1 MTPRH
6 RTDHSP
12 RLRFAPWLVVALVVV
27 VLAGGATAALELTGG
42 AGPAPSTAVSSSA
55 APGTSVPGESAGDL
69 PTGASATPGT
79 DRSTES
85 ARAARGADRAATTS
99 SPTPP
104 ASPTPTA
111 ARPSTSA
118 AVAADSPAGSGARTA
133 DSTTVVDS
141 GTCGA
146 SYYASGQVTA
156 NGESFDPSGLTAAHR
171 TLAFGT
177 KVRVTNPQTGAAVV
191 VRIND
196 RGPFVDGRCL
206 DLARGAFEKIA
217 ALAVGHLE
225 VRYEILGD

>member
-6 RTDHSP
+6 RTARSH
-12 RLRFAPWLVVALVVV
+12 RLRVAPWLIAAIVFV
-27 VLAGGATAALELTGG
+27 VLAGGGAAAVQLTGG
-42 AGPAPSTAVSSSA
+42 AAPVSPPPVSSVA
-55 APGTSVPGESAGDL
+55 APDPDGSVGDPATEASGTPD
-69 PTGASATPGT
+69 ATRAA
-79 DRSTES
+79 DQ
-85 ARAARGADRAATTS
+85 ARAARGADRAAATS
-99 SPTPP
+99 SPTP
-104 ASPTPTA
+104 APTA
-111 ARPSTSA
+111 PSPSGGPGGSTPRNDPTSA
-118 AVAADSPAGSGARTA
+118 AATTAGSA
-133 DSTTVVDS
+133 TVVDS

-156 NGESFDPSGLTAAHR
+156 NGESFDPSGMTAAHR

-177 KVRVTNPQTGAAVV
+177 RVRVTNPQTGAAVE

-196 RGPFVDGRCL
+196 RGPFIDGRCL

>member
-6 RTDHSP
+6 RTEHSS

-27 VLAGGATAALELTGG
+27 VLAGGATAALGLTGG
-42 AGPAPSTAVSSSA
+42 ADPSVTVSYSV
-55 APGTSVPGESAGDL
+55 APGTPVPGESAGDL
-69 PTGASATPGT
+69 AADPGASPTPE
-79 DRSTES
+79 RSTES

-99 SPTPP
+99 SP
-104 ASPTPTA
+104 APTAAPTA
-111 ARPSTSA
+111 ARPSTPA
-118 AVAADSPAGSGARTA
+118 AADSPAGSSAQTA
-133 DSTTVVDS
+133 GSTTVVDS

-177 KVRVTNPQTGAAVV
+177 KVRVINPQSGAAVV

>member
-6 RTDHSP
+6 RTARSP

-42 AGPAPSTAVSSSA
+42 AGPAPSTTVSSSA
-55 APGTSVPGESAGDL
+55 APGTPVPGESAGDL
-69 PTGASATPGT
+69 PTGASATPGA

-99 SPTPP
+99 SPTPS

-111 ARPSTSA
+111 ARPSTPA
-118 AVAADSPAGSGARTA
+118 AADSSAGSAVRTA

-217 ALAVGHLE
+217 ALAMGHLE